1 MGSKNQDLMEQILI
15 IREQLKTLEEQ
26 AADENQKIQRHFTQE
41 LSLCYHELQS
51 LVQVCV
57 QRAEGNDPNMS
68 LLLGV
73 RGEWWC
79 TYEIMYFMC
88 TYFSGIQFFVR
99 FGGKARVLI

>member
-26 AADENQKIQRHFTQE
+26 MADENQKIQRQFTQE
-41 LSLCYHELQS
+41 LSMCYHELQS

-73 RGEWWC
+73 RGEW
-79 TYEIMYFMC
+79 
-88 TYFSGIQFFVR
+88 SL
-99 FGGKARVLI
+99 ALI